1 MSSPVVTFLQQITIV
16 PEQLEDWGLLDE
28 ATGQE
33 MRTSGSELWS
43 DGDQS
48 AGIWRCTPG
57 PSRWSFETVAEFIHV
72 LDGSMTVTADG
83 AEPVKVGAGDLAV
96 FPKGWSGTWD
106 IHEPLTKAYVIF

>member
-1 MSSPVVTFLQQITIV
+1 MSSPAVTFLQQITIV

-48 AGIWRCTPG
+48 AGIWHCTPG
-57 PSRWSFETVAEFIHV
+57 PSRWSFDKVAEFIHV
-72 LDGSMTVTADG
+72 LDGSMTVTVDG
-83 AEPVKVGAGDLAV
+83 GEPLKVGAGDLAV
-96 FPKGWSGTWD
+96 FPRGWSGTWD

>member
-1 MSSPVVTFLQQITIV
+1 MSSPAVTFLQQITIV

-57 PSRWSFETVAEFIHV
+57 PSRWSFDTVAEFIHV
-72 LDGSMTVTADG
+72 LEGSMTVAADG
-83 AEPVKVGAGDLAV
+83 EDPVTVAAGDLV
-96 FPKGWSGTWD
+96 VVPRGWAGTWE
-106 IHEPLTKAYVIF
+106 IHEPLTKAYAIF